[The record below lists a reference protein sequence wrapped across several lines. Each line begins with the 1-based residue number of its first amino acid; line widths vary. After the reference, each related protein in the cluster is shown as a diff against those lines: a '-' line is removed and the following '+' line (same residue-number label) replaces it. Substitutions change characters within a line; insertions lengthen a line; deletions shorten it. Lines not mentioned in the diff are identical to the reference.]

1 MLPHK
6 GDSKVG
12 IIINKP
18 NRTRLQG
25 GEIVITG
32 SLVIKSH
39 YVISPPF
46 SKSYLEIWLN
56 VVESEIDQSPHCLE
70 IGLEMMRMRVV

>member
-32 SLVIKSH
+32 SLVITDQITLCHLSLHLSPGIIFKSGFGCDVDEH
-39 YVISPPF
+39 FY
-46 SKSYLEIWLN
+46 
-56 VVESEIDQSPHCLE
+56 CLE
-70 IGLEMMRMRVV
+70 IDVDVIN

>member
-6 GDSKVG
+6 GNSKVG

-32 SLVIKSH
+32 SLVITDQITLCHLSLHLSPDIIFKSG
-39 YVISPPF
+39 F
-46 SKSYLEIWLN
+46 SCNLEHNFLL
-56 VVESEIDQSPHCLE
+56 SRTRD
-70 IGLEMMRMRVV
+70 